1 MAILTQSTN
10 GEGPITGWPLELC
23 RPGQYLALCLDV
35 KDSFGIQRP
44 KYGEPT
50 QIETLDVC
58 RFLFGTQDGQMV
70 QTGEM
75 KISAHEKS
83 KLTGVLTSWLG
94 SAPGAGFDTESLRG
108 KGAMINIVHATSQKG
123 RVYADIKSVTPVM
136 TEMEGKVPARVLFNI
151 PGESP
156 APAVVQQPVQPAS
169 TIEGQIRQS
178 TDNPIP
184 AQPAPQAAT
193 TVTVDQPQTVQ
204 PAQPQQQ
211 QMFTQ
216 PSQGQ
221 SVPF

>member
-1 MAILTQSTN
+1 MAILTQSSS
-10 GEGPITGWPLELC
+10 GEGPITGWDLPLC
-23 RPGQYLALCLDV
+23 RPGQYLAICLEV

-44 KYGEPT
+44 KYEDPS

-94 SAPGAGFDTESLRG
+94 SAPGAGFDTESLKG
-108 KGAMINIVHATSQKG
+108 KGAMINIVEKTSMKG
-123 RVYADIKSVTPVM
+123 RTYADITSVTPVM
-136 TEMEGKVPARVLFNI
+136 AGMEAQVPQASNFTI
-151 PGESP
+151 PGGSPAP
-156 APAVVQQPVQPAS
+156 APAVVQQPVQPA
-169 TIEGQIRQS
+169 TAQS
-178 TDNPIP
+178 V
-184 AQPAPQAAT
+184 QPTQTTT
-193 TVTVDQPQTVQ
+193 TVVVDQPQPVQ
-204 PAQPQQQ
+204 PAQT
-211 QMFTQ
+211 QMFSQ

>member
-1 MAILTQSTN
+1 MAILTQSSN
-10 GEGPITGWPLELC
+10 GDGPITGWSLEPC
-23 RPGQYLALCLDV
+23 RPGQYLAICLEV

-44 KYGEPT
+44 KYEDPS

-108 KGAMINIVHATSQKG
+108 KGAMINIVEKTSMKG
-123 RVYADIKSVTPVM
+123 RTYSDITSVTPVM
-136 TEMEGKVPARVLFNI
+136 AGMEAQVPQASNFTI
-151 PGESP
+151 PGGSPTPVQP
-156 APAVVQQPVQPAS
+156 APAVVQQPVQPA
-169 TIEGQIRQS
+169 
-178 TDNPIP
+178 P
-184 AQPAPQAAT
+184 AQPAPQATT
-193 TVTVDQPQTVQ
+193 TVTVEQPQTVQ
-204 PAQPQQQ
+204 PAQTQ
-211 QMFTQ
+211 FSQ

>member
-1 MAILTQSTN
+1 MAILTQSSN
-10 GEGPITGWPLELC
+10 GEGPITGWDLPLC
-23 RPGQYLALCLDV
+23 RPGQYLAICLDV

-44 KYGEPT
+44 KYEDPS

-108 KGAMINIVHATSQKG
+108 KGAMINIVEKTSMKG
-123 RVYADIKSVTPVM
+123 RTYSDITSVTPVM
-136 TEMEGKVPARVLFNI
+136 AGMEAQVPQASNFTI
-151 PGESP
+151 PSGSTAPAP
-156 APAVVQQPVQPAS
+156 APAVVQQPVQPA
-169 TIEGQIRQS
+169 
-178 TDNPIP
+178 P
-184 AQPAPQAAT
+184 AQPAPQATT
-193 TVTVDQPQTVQ
+193 TVTVEQPQTVQ
-204 PAQPQQQ
+204 PAQTQ
-211 QMFTQ
+211 FSQ

>member
-1 MAILTQSTN
+1 
-10 GEGPITGWPLELC
+10 LE
-23 RPGQYLALCLDV
+23 V

-44 KYGEPT
+44 KYEDPS

-108 KGAMINIVHATSQKG
+108 KGAMINIVEKTSQKG
-123 RVYADIKSVTPVM
+123 RTYSDITSVTPVM
-136 TEMEGKVPARVLFNI
+136 AGMEAQVPQASQFNI
-151 PGESP
+151 PGGSPAPVQP
-156 APAVVQQPVQPAS
+156 APAVVQQPVQPV
-169 TIEGQIRQS
+169 Q
-178 TDNPIP
+178 PV
-184 AQPAPQAAT
+184 QPAPQATT
-193 TVTVDQPQTVQ
+193 TVTVEQPQTVQ
-204 PAQPQQQ
+204 PAQT
-211 QMFTQ
+211 QMFSQ
-216 PSQGQ
+216 PSQ

>member
-1 MAILTQSTN
+1 
-10 GEGPITGWPLELC
+10 LE
-23 RPGQYLALCLDV
+23 V

-44 KYGEPT
+44 KYEDPS

-58 RFLFGTQDGQMV
+58 RFLFGTQDGQLV

-108 KGAMINIVHATSQKG
+108 KGAMINIVEKTSMKG
-123 RVYADIKSVTPVM
+123 RTYSDITSITPVM
-136 TEMEGKVPARVLFNI
+136 AGMEAQVPQASNFTI
-151 PGESP
+151 PGGSPAPAQP
-156 APAVVQQPVQPAS
+156 APAVVQQPVQPA
-169 TIEGQIRQS
+169 
-178 TDNPIP
+178 
-184 AQPAPQAAT
+184 QPTQATT
-193 TVTVDQPQTVQ
+193 TVTVEQPQTVQ
-204 PAQPQQQ
+204 PAQT
-211 QMFTQ
+211 QMFSQ

>member
-1 MAILTQSTN
+1 MAILQQSSN
-10 GEGPITGWPLELC
+10 GDGPITGWSLEPC
-23 RPGQYLALCLDV
+23 RPGQYLAICLEV

-44 KYGEPT
+44 KYEDPS

-58 RFLFGTQDGQMV
+58 RFLFGTQDGQLV

-108 KGAMINIVHATSQKG
+108 KGCMINVLEKTSQKG
-123 RVYADIKSVTPVM
+123 RTYSDITSVTPVM
-136 TEMEGKVPARVLFNI
+136 AGMEAQVPQASNFTI
-151 PGESP
+151 PGGSPAPAQP
-156 APAVVQQPVQPAS
+156 APAVVQQPVQPV
-169 TIEGQIRQS
+169 
-178 TDNPIP
+178 
-184 AQPAPQAAT
+184 QPTQATT
-193 TVTVDQPQTVQ
+193 TVTVEQPQTVQ
-204 PAQPQQQ
+204 PAQT
-211 QMFTQ
+211 QMFSQ

>member
-1 MAILTQSTN
+1 MAILQQSSN
-10 GEGPITGWPLELC
+10 GEGPITGWSLETC
-23 RPGQYLALCLDV
+23 RPGQYLAICLEV

-44 KYGEPT
+44 KYEDPS

-108 KGAMINIVHATSQKG
+108 KGAMINIVEKTSQKG
-123 RVYADIKSVTPVM
+123 RTYSDITSVTPVM
-136 TEMEGKVPARVLFNI
+136 AGMEAQVPQASNFTI
-151 PGESP
+151 PGGSPAPVQP
-156 APAVVQQPVQPAS
+156 APAVVQQPVQPV
-169 TIEGQIRQS
+169 Q
-178 TDNPIP
+178 PV
-184 AQPAPQAAT
+184 QPAPQATT
-193 TVTVDQPQTVQ
+193 TVTVEQPQTVQ
-204 PAQPQQQ
+204 PAQT
-211 QMFTQ
+211 QMFSQ
-216 PSQGQ
+216 PSQ

>member
-1 MAILTQSTN
+1 MAILQQSSN
-10 GEGPITGWPLELC
+10 GDGPISGWSLEPC
-23 RPGQYLALCLDV
+23 RPGQYLAVCLDV

-44 KYGEPT
+44 KYEDPS

-108 KGAMINIVHATSQKG
+108 KGCMINVLEKTSQKG
-123 RVYADIKSVTPVM
+123 RTYSDITSVTPVM
-136 TEMEGKVPARVLFNI
+136 AGMEAQVPQASQFNI
-151 PGESP
+151 PSGSPAP
-156 APAVVQQPVQPAS
+156 APAVVQQTVQPAPVQPA
-169 TIEGQIRQS
+169 
-178 TDNPIP
+178 P
-184 AQPAPQAAT
+184 AQPAQATT
-193 TVTVDQPQTVQ
+193 TVTVEQPQAVQ
-204 PAQPQQQ
+204 PAQT
-211 QMFTQ
+211 QMFSQ
-216 PSQGQ
+216 PSQ

>member
-1 MAILTQSTN
+1 
-10 GEGPITGWPLELC
+10 LE
-23 RPGQYLALCLDV
+23 V

-44 KYGEPT
+44 KYEDSS

-58 RFLFGTQDGQMV
+58 RFLFGTQDGQLV

-108 KGAMINIVHATSQKG
+108 KGAMINIVEKTSMKG
-123 RVYADIKSVTPVM
+123 RTYSDITSVTPVM
-136 TEMEGKVPARVLFNI
+136 AGMEAQVPQASNFTI
-151 PGESP
+151 PGGSPAPTQP
-156 APAVVQQPVQPAS
+156 APAVVQQPVQPA
-169 TIEGQIRQS
+169 
-178 TDNPIP
+178 
-184 AQPAPQAAT
+184 PQATT

-204 PAQPQQQ
+204 PAQT
-211 QMFTQ
+211 QMFSQ
-216 PSQGQ
+216 PSSGQ

>member
-1 MAILTQSTN
+1 MAILTQSSN
-10 GEGPITGWPLELC
+10 GEGPITGWSLEPC
-23 RPGQYLALCLDV
+23 RPGQYLAICLEV

-44 KYGEPT
+44 KYEDPS

-58 RFLFGTQDGQMV
+58 RFLFGTQDGQLV

-94 SAPGAGFDTESLRG
+94 SAPGAGFDTESLKG
-108 KGAMINIVHATSQKG
+108 KGAMINIVEKTSQKG
-123 RVYADIKSVTPVM
+123 RTYADITSVTPVM
-136 TEMEGKVPARVLFNI
+136 AGMEAQVPQASNFTI
-151 PGESP
+151 PGGSPAP
-156 APAVVQQPVQPAS
+156 APAVVQQPVQPA
-169 TIEGQIRQS
+169 
-178 TDNPIP
+178 P
-184 AQPAPQAAT
+184 AQPAPQATT

-204 PAQPQQQ
+204 PAQT
-211 QMFTQ
+211 QMFSQ

>member
-1 MAILTQSTN
+1 MAILTQSSS
-10 GEGPITGWPLELC
+10 GEGPITGWSLEPC
-23 RPGQYLALCLDV
+23 RPGQYLAICLEV

-44 KYGEPT
+44 KYEDPS

-108 KGAMINIVHATSQKG
+108 KGAMINIVEKTSQKG
-123 RVYADIKSVTPVM
+123 RTYSDITSVTPVM
-136 TEMEGKVPARVLFNI
+136 AGMEAQVPQASNFTI
-151 PGESP
+151 PGGSP
-156 APAVVQQPVQPAS
+156 ASAPTS
-169 TIEGQIRQS
+169 TIEGQIRQ
-178 TDNPIP
+178 TTNNPIQQP
-184 AQPAPQAAT
+184 AQPAQATT
-193 TVTVDQPQTVQ
+193 TVTVDQPQPVQ
-204 PAQPQQQ
+204 PAQA
-211 QMFTQ
+211 QMFSQ
-216 PSQGQ
+216 PSQ